1 MSVMTGTLTGR
12 RGVAPPAGGSWVL
25 RSEKVQS
32 WHWDRLAVVYV
43 RQSTPQQVVE
53 HRESTR
59 LQYGLVDRAVA
70 LGWAAGRVLVIDD
83 DLGRSAASAEARPG
97 FQRLVS
103 EVSRDQVGIV
113 LGVEMSRLA
122 RSGKDW
128 HQLLELCALF
138 GTLLGDADGVY
149 DPAEYNDRLLLGL
162 KGTMSEA
169 ELHLLKQR
177 MLAGRLA
184 KARRGEL
191 ALPLPAGYVRLASG
205 EVVLDPDEQA
215 QTVVRLIFGK
225 FEELGTLNAV
235 LRWLAG
241 HQVRVGVRVREGP
254 GKGELSWRRPSRA
267 TLNNLLHNPAYA
279 GCYAYGR
286 RRVDPRR
293 QRPGQPSSG
302 RVVADPDSWLVWL
315 PGRLPAYISWE
326 QYERNGAR
334 LRANQARAGQ
344 PGAVRNGPALLAGLV
359 VCAKCGHR
367 MSVRYR
373 EATRCLYLCD
383 RLAVDYGGERCQQL
397 AGACLDRFVTQQALA
412 ALAPAALELSLAA
425 AGQVERERAELD
437 RLWRQRLERAAY
449 QTERARRQY
458 DLVEPEN
465 RLVARQLERAWEE
478 QLAAQ
483 QQLQATYQRFADEQP
498 RVLTDRERVAI
509 RQLAADVPA
518 LWNASTTTHAD
529 RKALLRQLVERVTVD
544 VHGDSERVGVV
555 VDWAGGACTKAAL
568 IRPVARLE
576 QLSYYPQLIER
587 VRELARQQLPA
598 AAIADRLNAEGYR
611 PPKRRDRFG
620 EQGLQQLLR
629 RLGGPGADGS
639 GSHPGRP
646 VPPDGHRQDGLGEDQ
661 WWLPDLAR
669 LLGMP
674 TVTLFTWVQRGWVTA
689 HQQPQPPRR
698 WIIWADDAEVERLRQ
713 RRQRPAGY
721 YTRRRWV
728 EEQAEHAQPAPR
740 PGK

>member
-1 MSVMTGTLTGR
+1 
-12 RGVAPPAGGSWVL
+12 
-25 RSEKVQS
+25 
-32 WHWDRLAVVYV
+32 
-43 RQSTPQQVVE
+43 
-53 HRESTR
+53 
-59 LQYGLVDRAVA
+59 
-70 LGWAAGRVLVIDD
+70 
-83 DLGRSAASAEARPG
+83 
-97 FQRLVS
+97 
-103 EVSRDQVGIV
+103 
-113 LGVEMSRLA
+113 
-122 RSGKDW
+122 
-128 HQLLELCALF
+128 
-138 GTLLGDADGVY
+138 
-149 DPAEYNDRLLLGL
+149 
-162 KGTMSEA
+162 
-169 ELHLLKQR
+169 
-177 MLAGRLA
+177 
-184 KARRGEL
+184 
-191 ALPLPAGYVRLASG
+191 
-205 EVVLDPDEQA
+205 
-215 QTVVRLIFGK
+215 
-225 FEELGTLNAV
+225 
-235 LRWLAG
+235 
-241 HQVRVGVRVREGP
+241 
-254 GKGELSWRRPSRA
+254 
-267 TLNNLLHNPAYA
+267 
-279 GCYAYGR
+279 
-286 RRVDPRR
+286 
-293 QRPGQPSSG
+293 
-302 RVVADPDSWLVWL
+302 VADPDSWLVWL
-315 PGRLPAYISWE
+315 PGRLPAYISLE
-326 QYERNGAR
+326 QYERNLAR

-598 AAIADRLNAEGYR
+598 AAIADHLNAEGYR

-721 YTRRRWV
+721 DTRRRWV